1 MHQKSMAKPND
12 DHEIALTS
20 EHWGELKD
28 RWAELRLDR
37 MDPKDME
44 SFVYEIIRTGL
55 DDLTATE
62 SVRQFEDEFD
72 RETVDQVIR
81 DITEEKS
88 SRIGTVI
95 GDDPC
100 YS

>member
-1 MHQKSMAKPND
+1 
-12 DHEIALTS
+12 
-20 EHWGELKD
+20 
-28 RWAELRLDR
+28 
-37 MDPKDME
+37 ME
-44 SFVYEIIRTGL
+44 QFVYETIREGL

-62 SVRQFEDEFD
+62 SVRQFEDAFD

-81 DITEEKS
+81 DITSEKS
-88 SRIGTVI
+88 SRLGIVI